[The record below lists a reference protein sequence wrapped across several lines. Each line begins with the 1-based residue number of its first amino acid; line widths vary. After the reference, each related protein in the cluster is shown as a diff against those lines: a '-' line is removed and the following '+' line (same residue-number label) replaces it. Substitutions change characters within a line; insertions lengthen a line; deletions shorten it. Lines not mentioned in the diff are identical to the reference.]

1 MNASITNS
9 AFYRQ
14 TSAGFTLIELM
25 ITIAI
30 IAIIVSI
37 AAPSI
42 STQLANQRVKSTTAT
57 LANAL
62 KEAKAESI
70 IRRQKVVVSVDDSST
85 KKAITLSA
93 NIAHYNYNAKSS
105 ISAVDEAANTAT
117 AIDFQPSK
125 TADKRTYTICDSN
138 TNAIS
143 RQVVVTKVAIITNQT
158 GGTCG

>member
-1 MNASITNS
+1 MEAFTNS
-9 AFYRQ
+9 SAHYRP

-30 IAIIVSI
+30 IAIIVTI

-42 STQLANQRVKSTTAT
+42 ATQLANQRVKSTTAT
-57 LANAL
+57 LTNAL

-70 IRRQKVVVSVDDSST
+70 IRRQGIKVSVDDSAS
-85 KKAITLSA
+85 KKLITLSA
-93 NIAHYNYNAKSS
+93 DIAEYNYSAKSS
-105 ISAVDEAANTAT
+105 ISAVDENATAAT

-138 TNAIS
+138 ANAIS
-143 RQVVVTKVAIITNQT
+143 RQVVVTKVATITSQT
-158 GGTCG
+158 GGTCV